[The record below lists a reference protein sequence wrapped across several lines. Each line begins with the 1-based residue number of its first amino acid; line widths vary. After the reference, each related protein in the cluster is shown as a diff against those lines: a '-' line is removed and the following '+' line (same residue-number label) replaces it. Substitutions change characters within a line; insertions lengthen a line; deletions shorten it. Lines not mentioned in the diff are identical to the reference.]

1 MHLARLLPA
10 LLGFIVHLPAHAIGK
25 ELIIGLQPTQPI
37 RALIA
42 QHEPLANHL
51 RQALDRPVRLVS
63 AKNSQIFGQR
73 MMNGNYELALA
84 PAHFARLVQRER
96 GWYPLACYE
105 HPLPVFL
112 LSRQAESESTPV
124 DLKNKILAVPDPA
137 MLVTVASE
145 HWLAQQQLLA
155 GRDYTVL
162 VADGYASTV
171 HALIS
176 GQADMAV
183 GALGGI
189 GQARPEEI
197 QQLRIVKEIG
207 SIPRLVFVARHDMT
221 AQQRARLQS
230 ALLAFRSPT
239 AEPLSVMGK
248 DDLAEVDA
256 YLPETRARL
265 NAQGKLPTLRP

>member
-1 MHLARLLPA
+1 MHLTRLLPA
-10 LLGFIVHLPAHAIGK
+10 LLGFLIHSPAHAIGK
-25 ELIIGLQPTQPI
+25 ELVIGLQPTQPI

-42 QHEPLANHL
+42 RHEPLANYL
-51 RQALDRPVRLVS
+51 RQELDRPVRLVS
-63 AKNSQIFGQR
+63 AKNSQVFGQR
-73 MMNGNYELALA
+73 MLAGDYELALA

-96 GWYPLACYE
+96 GWHPLVRYD

-112 LSRQAESESTPV
+112 LSRQTETELMLA
-124 DLKNKILAVPDPA
+124 DLKNKILAVPDSA

-155 GRDYTVL
+155 GRDYTLL

-171 HALIS
+171 HVLIS

-197 QQLRIVKEIG
+197 QQLRIVKEMG

-221 AQQRARLQS
+221 AQKRATLQR

-239 AEPLSVMGK
+239 AEPLSVVGK

-265 NAQGKLPTLRP
+265 KAQDILQRMR